1 MRPWTGIIPEEE
13 ERRYQAAGFGG
24 AGSVGRRAGL
34 LIIDVQYRTVGTQ
47 RKPYWEAIEEYPTAC
62 GEDGWRAVDRIA
74 LLLAAFRT
82 RGLPVLYPHVAPKN
96 LDTDGGRLAEKIPS
110 IMGIDAAGYRFVE
123 EVAPVPGDVLLPKK
137 HPSAFFG
144 TPLVSHLIDL
154 GVDTLFVTGCTT
166 SGCVRASVADAF
178 AYNFSVVVP
187 EECVYDRSPT
197 SHAVNLWD
205 MNAKYAD
212 VMPLAEAIAKLPE
225 MPMEKVRT

>member
-13 ERRYQAAGFGG
+13 ERRYKAAGFGG

-187 EECVYDRSPT
+187 EECVYDRGPT